1 MKKYLYLFV
10 CVAALF
16 VSCQSDMI
24 DKDHSIIVDPAL
36 DPSSPT
42 YKFDQYTQKRFGET
56 YNVEIIYRWRDNAT
70 SASYNLVP
78 VRLSRIDTI
87 AHLTHY
93 LWFDVYDQ
101 MVSPD
106 FLKVYGPRMIQY
118 IGSKGYNSNGTS
130 TLGTADGGIK
140 ILLYGMNELIIND
153 IKELN
158 QYAFHVMHHEFS
170 HILHQTKTYPKE
182 FEFISMG
189 LYDPDQWQNQKDTV
203 MHRRGF
209 VTPYASSAPHEDFV
223 EIISTYVT
231 NYAGRP
237 TQSWSWDEILADAA
251 KGKPDPADTLR
262 GDQVIINK
270 LEIARTWLKDKYEI
284 NIDSL
289 RSEVMRRQQ
298 RIDSPVKMDSI
309 MNELYIEDE
318 SRRIP
323 HDWNFAEHE
332 Q

>member
-1 MKKYLYLFV
+1 MKKQLFLFTLLA
-10 CVAALF
+10 AAL
-16 VSCQSDMI
+16 VGCRYDEV
-24 DKDHSIIVDPAL
+24 DKDHSIIVDPII

-42 YKFDQYTQKRFGET
+42 YKFDQYTQTRFGKT

-101 MVSPD
+101 MVD
-106 FLKVYGPRMIQY
+106 TNFLKIYGPRMIQY
-118 IGSKGYNSNGTS
+118 IGSKGYNSNGTV
-130 TLGTADGGIK
+130 TLGSADGGIK
-140 ILLYGMNELIIND
+140 ILLYGMNELNIHD

-237 TQSWSWDEILADAA
+237 TESWSWDEILEDAA
-251 KGKPDPADTLR
+251 KGKPSPADTLN
-262 GDQVIINK
+262 GAQVIINK
-270 LEIARTWLKDKYEI
+270 LEMARTWLKDKYEI

-289 RSEVMRRQQ
+289 RNEVMRRQQ
-298 RIDSPVKMDSI
+298 RIDDPVKVDSI
-309 MNELYIEDE
+309 MNELYITDPA
-318 SRRIP
+318 RRIP
-323 HDWNFAEHE
+323 HDWDYTITD
-332 Q
+332 

>member
-1 MKKYLYLFV
+1 MKKQLFIV
-10 CVAALF
+10 SLLTALL
-16 VSCQSDMI
+16 VGCNVDRV
-24 DKDHSIIVDPAL
+24 DKDHSIIVDSVL

-42 YKFDQYTQKRFGET
+42 YKFDNYLQTRFGQT

-78 VRLSRIDTI
+78 ARLSRIDSI

-93 LWFDVYDQ
+93 LWFDVYDN
-101 MVSPD
+101 MVD
-106 FLKVYGPRMIQY
+106 TNFLKIYGPRMIQY
-118 IGSKGYNSNGTS
+118 IGSKGYNSNGTA
-130 TLGTADGGIK
+130 TLGTAEGGIK
-140 ILLYGMNELIIND
+140 ILLYGMNELHLNNMN
-153 IKELN
+153 ELN

-223 EIISTYVT
+223 GIISTYVT

-237 TQSWSWDEILADAA
+237 EQSWNWEEILEDAA
-251 KGKPDPADTLR
+251 KGKPNPADTLN
-262 GDQVIINK
+262 GAQVILNK
-270 LEIARTWLKDKYEI
+270 LETARTWLKDKYEI

-289 RSEVMRRQQ
+289 RNEVMRRQL
-298 RIDSPVKMDSI
+298 RIESPEKMDSI
-309 MNELYIEDE
+309 MNELYLKDE
-318 SRRIP
+318 NRRVP
-323 HDWNFAEHE
+323 HDWDFALQE

>member
-1 MKKYLYLFV
+1 MKKQLFIV
-10 CVAALF
+10 SLLTALL
-16 VSCQSDMI
+16 VGCNVDRV
-24 DKDHSIIVDPAL
+24 DKDHSIIVDSVL

-42 YKFDQYTQKRFGET
+42 YKFDNYLQTRFGQT

-78 VRLSRIDTI
+78 ARLSRIDSI

-93 LWFDVYDQ
+93 LWFDVYDN
-101 MVSPD
+101 MVD
-106 FLKVYGPRMIQY
+106 TNFLKIYGPRMIQY
-118 IGSKGYNSNGTS
+118 IGSKGYNSNGTA
-130 TLGTADGGIK
+130 TLGTAEGGIK
-140 ILLYGMNELIIND
+140 ILLYGMNELHLNNMN
-153 IKELN
+153 ELN

-237 TQSWSWDEILADAA
+237 EQSWNWEEILEDAA
-251 KGKPDPADTLR
+251 KGKPSPADTLN
-262 GDQVIINK
+262 GAQVILNK
-270 LEIARTWLKDKYEI
+270 LETARTWLKDKYEI

-289 RSEVMRRQQ
+289 RNEVMRRQL
-298 RIDSPVKMDSI
+298 RIESPEKMDSI
-309 MNELYIEDE
+309 MNELYLKDE
-318 SRRIP
+318 NRRVP
-323 HDWNFAEHE
+323 HDWDFALQE

>member
-1 MKKYLYLFV
+1 MKKQLFIV
-10 CVAALF
+10 SLLTALL
-16 VSCQSDMI
+16 VGCNTDRV
-24 DKDHSIIVDPAL
+24 DKDHSIIVDSVL

-42 YKFDQYTQKRFGET
+42 YKFDNYLQTRFGQT

-78 VRLSRIDTI
+78 ARLSRIDSI

-93 LWFDVYDQ
+93 LWFDVYDN
-101 MVSPD
+101 MVD
-106 FLKVYGPRMIQY
+106 TNFLKIYGPRMIQY
-118 IGSKGYNSNGTS
+118 IGSKGYNSNGTA
-130 TLGTADGGIK
+130 TLGTAEGGIK
-140 ILLYGMNELIIND
+140 ILLYGMNELHLNNMN
-153 IKELN
+153 ELN

-237 TQSWSWDEILADAA
+237 EQSWNWEEILEDAA
-251 KGKPDPADTLR
+251 KGKPNPADTLN
-262 GDQVIINK
+262 GAQVIINK
-270 LEIARTWLKDKYEI
+270 LEVARTWLKDKYEI

-289 RSEVMRRQQ
+289 RSEVMRRQL
-298 RIDSPVKMDSI
+298 RIESPEKMDSI
-309 MNELYIEDE
+309 MNELYLKDE
-318 SRRIP
+318 NRRVP
-323 HDWNFAEHE
+323 HDWDFALQE